1 LVEYSISFFYY
12 IKLVRTDCFVRLWG
26 VIMKDEL
33 TETELSLLKKENLKL
48 RRGIEELSVLN
59 EIATAINSSLSLDSI
74 LEAIT
79 QKCRKHLKVEQVAVM
94 LLDEE
99 SKEKPFQTMVR
110 GWDEA
115 TGVIP
120 LRLDTQLTGWML
132 HNRKPLLINDFENDG
147 RFQKTS
153 EDIDLVKSLLSVPLL
168 SKDKM
173 IGLISVFNKTEESGF
188 STDDQRLLS
197 IISSQ
202 SCQVIENARLLKE
215 EQALIKVQ
223 QELQLAYEIQTNLLP
238 DKSPE
243 IDGYEIYGRSI
254 PAKEVGGDYFDFIPV
269 DNTNLAFCL
278 GDISGKGMPAA
289 LLMSNLQASV
299 RGQTLDKANVKDCM
313 GKINSMLFHNTP
325 PEKFSTFFYG
335 ILDSENHKITY
346 SNAGHNYPYLFSKNG
361 KVKML
366 EEGDIVLGCM
376 ESFQFNEN
384 VISLDPNEILLLY
397 SDGISE
403 AINEKEEELGEEE
416 MTNVIIE
423 NPDLSLEELADK
435 IFEKVEIHSGDN
447 LQYDDMTLVI
457 IRRIST
463 G

>member
-1 LVEYSISFFYY
+1 MNQ
-12 IKLVRTDCFVRLWG
+12 RN
-26 VIMKDEL
+26 
-33 TETELSLLKKENLKL
+33 TETELSLLQKENLKL

-59 EIATAINSSLSLDSI
+59 EIATAINSALSIEDI
-74 LEAIT
+74 LESIT

-110 GWDEA
+110 GWDEQ

-132 HNRKPLLINDFENDG
+132 KNKKPLVINDFASDN
-147 RFQKTS
+147 RFQKTP

-223 QELQLAYEIQTNLLP
+223 QELQLAYEIQINLLP
-238 DKSPE
+238 EKSPE

-269 DNTNLAFCL
+269 DNNNMAFCL

-299 RGQTLDKANVKDCM
+299 RGQTLEKSNVKTCM
-313 GKINSMLFHNTP
+313 EKINSMLFHNTP

-335 ILDSENHKITY
+335 ILDSKNHKITY
-346 SNAGHNYPYLFSKNG
+346 SNAGHNYPFLFSNNG

-366 EEGDIVLGCM
+366 EESDIVLGCM
-376 ESFQFNEN
+376 ESFQFNES
-384 VISLDPNEILLLY
+384 VISLDPKEMLLLY

-403 AINEKEEELGEEE
+403 AINEKEEELGEEA
-416 MTNVIIE
+416 MTNIILE
-423 NPDLSLEELADK
+423 NPDLSLEEMSDI
-435 IFEKVEIHSGDN
+435 IFEKVKTHSGDN
-447 LQYDDMTLVI
+447 LQYDDMTIVLI
-457 IRRIST
+457 KRKI
-463 G
+463 